1 MNRIVKVIV
10 ALLVG
15 FMMVNCSSRNKS
27 EDTNISETPENPVF
41 TTYVYKDYFDVEYTI
56 KLFKDRTGTITTRM
70 DGDLSDSEE
79 TKCSW
84 YLDKYLGKVEI
95 TTSDGI
101 YLYVYDGYIYDDY
114 FAMKAKDTDKAFKVT
129 VK

>member
-15 FMMVNCSSRNKS
+15 FMIVNCSSRNKS
-27 EDTNISETPENPVF
+27 EDTNNSETPKNPVF
-41 TTYVYKDYFDVEYTI
+41 TTYVYKDCFDVEYTI
-56 KLFKDRTGTITTRM
+56 KLFKDKTGTITTRM
-70 DGDLSDSEE
+70 DGNLSDKEE

-84 YLDKYLGKVEI
+84 YHDKYISI